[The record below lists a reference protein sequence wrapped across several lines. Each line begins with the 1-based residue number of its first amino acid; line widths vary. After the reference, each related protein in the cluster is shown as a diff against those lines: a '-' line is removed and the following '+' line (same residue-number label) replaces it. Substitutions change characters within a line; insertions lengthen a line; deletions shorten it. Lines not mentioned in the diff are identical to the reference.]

1 MHRATIGRQRGSLKA
16 NFDAPQAKVSLS
28 GPFGDRVAPR
38 GRGVSSVLGL
48 SDVRMSAM
56 NSSDGGFGGTWPDQ
70 DERSRWHEA
79 LAGAA
84 QRLRA
89 ERGVDDPW
97 RLTVGWGALW
107 AEYGDLRLRVAG
119 EGAEP
124 RAPDD
129 LFDEIDSWVAFDRI
143 AGPGQVLARDR
154 QAMAEWR
161 QRIPAVQQ
169 FWERVARRV
178 FRDVEATTDLR
189 LPWKVVVHEDE
200 PDWSAIHADLMD
212 GVDGGIDAV
221 GGIVLMDKPM
231 PQPGRRPLNF
241 PQIWLETPRTGR
253 SLPEM
258 ADEAEATGYLAD
270 LVQEDIIEEVHGAWP
285 ECPRHPHPLEV
296 HYADSAHPMWRCPTT
311 PDTTVAIGELGGP
324 GAAWS

>member
-1 MHRATIGRQRGSLKA
+1 MPVDSTKA
-16 NFDAPQAKVSLS
+16 MPSSTSRSEV
-28 GPFGDRVAPR
+28 R
-38 GRGVSSVLGL
+38 GRAVRPWMAGRRGGISGSTRTHSSSLI
-48 SDVRMSAM
+48 RR
-56 NSSDGGFGGTWPDQ
+56 DGGGSAGDDMPRSLRRFPRPDQ
-70 DERSRWHEA
+70 SPETHFRNVF
-79 LAGAA
+79 LAGVA

-285 ECPRHPHPLEV
+285 ECPRHPHPLRSEERRV
-296 HYADSAHPMWRCPTT
+296 
-311 PDTTVAIGELGGP
+311 GK
-324 GAAWS
+324 